1 MLIIINIRLSGR
13 PGALDGGLFALSAD
27 VAVVVAC
34 KNNLLLYSITE
45 LRMRK
50 SLLLLMSCLIL
61 AACDKTPPASSEKPV
76 DVVLIGAG
84 TMSATLGSML
94 KELDPS
100 LTMAMYERL
109 DSVAAESSDA
119 MNNAGTGHSAFM
131 ELNYTPEAAD
141 GHVETK
147 KAVDINEQFEISK
160 QFWAYEVAHKNLGD
174 PRSFINNVPHMSF
187 VWGDDN
193 INFLRKRYAALQK
206 ENLFKGMLY
215 SEDYSQIQQW
225 APLVMNGRDK
235 NQKVAATRME
245 IGTDVNYGALTRS
258 LVKNLTEK
266 HGMELHLRNQV
277 EDIKRG
283 ADGVWNVKVKNL
295 VDGKEQNV
303 RAKFVFVG
311 AGGGALPLLEKTGI
325 PEAKGYGGV
334 PVGGQWLVTT
344 NPELI
349 NQHYAK
355 VYGKASV
362 GSPPMSV
369 PHLDTRIIDGKRALL
384 FGPFATFS
392 TKFLKNGSWIDLP
405 ASIGTGNVRPML
417 QAGYDNI
424 PLTKYLV
431 QQVMNTPEDRLKA
444 LREYLPNAKMED
456 WTLQNAGQRVQIVKD
471 DPVKGGLLQ
480 FGTEVV
486 GAGDGSIV
494 ALLGASPGASTAP
507 PIMIK
512 VLQKAFKDRLATPE
526 WQAKMLEMVPSYGQK
541 LNSDPALANRIRQY
555 SSGVLGLK
563 AFTLDVSGTPAAA
576 AAGASA
582 SAAVPAPVAV
592 AAK

>member
-1 MLIIINIRLSGR
+1 
-13 PGALDGGLFALSAD
+13 
-27 VAVVVAC
+27 
-34 KNNLLLYSITE
+34 
-45 LRMRK
+45 MRK
-50 SLLLLMSCLIL
+50 SLVILMSCLIL
-61 AACDKTPPASSEKPV
+61 AACSKTPPASADKPV
-76 DVVLIGAG
+76 DVLLIGAG
-84 TMSATLGSML
+84 TMSATLGTML
-94 KELDPS
+94 KEMDPT
-100 LTMAMYERL
+100 LTMAIYERM

-119 MNNAGTGHSAFM
+119 MNNAGTGHSAFA

-141 GHVETK
+141 GHIETK
-147 KAVDINEQFEISK
+147 KAVEINEQFEVSK
-160 QFWAYEVAHKNLGD
+160 QFWAYQVKNKYIGA
-174 PRSFINNVPHMSF
+174 PQTFINNVPHMAF

-215 SEDYSQIQQW
+215 SEDPAVIAQW
-225 APLVMNGRDK
+225 APLIMTGRDK
-235 NQKVAATRME
+235 GQKVAATRME
-245 IGTDVNYGALTRS
+245 IGTDVNFGNLTRA
-258 LVKNLTEK
+258 LVKHLTDTHGTTLNLR
-266 HGMELHLRNQV
+266 HQV

-283 ADGVWNVKVKNL
+283 TDGNWNVTVKNL
-295 VDGKEQNV
+295 DTNAVKTV

-311 AGGGALPLLEKTGI
+311 AGGGSLPLLEKSGI

-344 NPELI
+344 NQALI
-349 NQHYAK
+349 DQHAAK

-369 PHLDTRIIDGKRALL
+369 PHLDTRIIDGKKALL

-405 ASIGTGNVRPML
+405 ASIDSHNVRPML

-424 PLTKYLV
+424 PLTKYLIG
-431 QQVMNTPEDRLKA
+431 QVMNSPQDRLAA
-444 LREYLPNAKMED
+444 LKEYLPTAKLED

-471 DPVKGGLLQ
+471 DPEKGGLLQ

-486 GAGDGSIV
+486 GSADGSIV

-512 VLQKAFKDRLATPE
+512 VLQTAFKAKLATPE
-526 WQAKMLEMVPSYGQK
+526 WDAKMKAMVPSYGHK
-541 LNSDPALANRIRQY
+541 LNSDPVLANKIRHY
-555 SSGVLGLK
+555 SSDILGLK
-563 AFTLDVSGTPAAA
+563 AFTLDES
-576 AAGASA
+576 GASA
-582 SAAVPAPVAV
+582 TAAAPAAEVNTAE
-592 AAK
+592 

>member
-1 MLIIINIRLSGR
+1 
-13 PGALDGGLFALSAD
+13 
-27 VAVVVAC
+27 
-34 KNNLLLYSITE
+34 
-45 LRMRK
+45 MRK
-50 SLLLLMSCLIL
+50 SLLVLMSCLIL
-61 AACDKTPPASSEKPV
+61 AACDKTPPASTDKPL
-76 DVVLIGAG
+76 DVLLVGAG

-100 LTMAMYERL
+100 LTMEMYERM
-109 DSVAAESSDA
+109 DSVSAESSDA
-119 MNNAGTGHSAFM
+119 MNNAGTGHSAFA

-141 GHVETK
+141 GSIETK
-147 KAVDINEQFEISK
+147 KAVAINEQFEVSK
-160 QFWAYEVAHKNLGD
+160 QFWAYQVASKHLGA
-174 PRSFINNVPHMSF
+174 PQTFINNVPHMSF

-193 INFLRKRYAALQK
+193 IAFLKKRYAALQK
-206 ENLFKGMLY
+206 ENLFKGMLF
-215 SEDYSQIQQW
+215 SEDPAQIAQW
-225 APLVMNGRDK
+225 APLVMQGRDQG
-235 NQKVAATRME
+235 QKVAATRME
-245 IGTDVNYGALTRS
+245 IGTDVNFGNLTRG
-258 LVKNLTEK
+258 LVSYLTDS
-266 HGMELHLRNQV
+266 HGMVLHLRHQV
-277 EDIKRG
+277 ENIQRG
-283 ADGVWNVKVKNL
+283 ADGVWNVTVKDL
-295 VDGKEQNV
+295 AAGKEKTM
-303 RAKFVFVG
+303 RAKFVFIG
-311 AGGGALPLLEKTGI
+311 AGGGSLPLLEKSGI

-344 NPELI
+344 NQELVAA
-349 NQHYAK
+349 HAAK

-369 PHLDTRIIDGKRALL
+369 PHLDTRIIDGKKALL

-405 ASIGTGNVRPML
+405 ASIGTGNIKPMF

-431 QQVMNTPEDRLKA
+431 QQVMNSPEDRLA
-444 LREYLPNAKMED
+444 TLREYLPNAKMED

-486 GAGDGSIV
+486 GAADGSIV

-512 VLQKAFKDRLATPE
+512 VLQTAFKDRLATPQ

-541 LNSDPALANRIRQY
+541 LNGDPALANKIRHY
-555 SSGVLGLK
+555 SSDILGLK
-563 AFTLDVSGTPAAA
+563 AFTLDVPAAA
-576 AAGASA
+576 
-582 SAAVPAPVAV
+582 PVV
-592 AAK
+592 AAN